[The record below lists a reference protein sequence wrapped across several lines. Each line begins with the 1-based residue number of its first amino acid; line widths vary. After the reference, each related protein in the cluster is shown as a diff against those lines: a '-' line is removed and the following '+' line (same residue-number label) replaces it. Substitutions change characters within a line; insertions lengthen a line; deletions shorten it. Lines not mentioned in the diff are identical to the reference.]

1 MIRNLL
7 FLLVFCIA
15 FSGIAGA
22 QTGQTKK
29 PLIQFSGVVV
39 SDDSLQ
45 PIPFTSVMIRHASRG
60 TVTDFYGFFSFVAMQ
75 GDTIDF
81 NYIGYKPD
89 YYVIPDTLASNRYSL
104 IQVLSRDTIHL
115 KETVIY
121 PWPSREEFKRAFLEL
136 QIPNDD
142 MQRAQRNLELA
153 QMKEVQ
159 ESVPHDGSINYK
171 YTQQKRSQQLYN
183 AGMYPSTNLFNPI
196 AWAAFIKAWQDGAF
210 KRKDSGK

>member
-1 MIRNLL
+1 MIRNLS
-7 FLLVFCIA
+7 LLIIFCFP
-15 FSGIAGA
+15 FSGIVSA
-22 QTGQTKK
+22 QPGQSKK

-89 YYVIPDTLASNRYSL
+89 YYVIPDTLDANRYSL
-104 IQVLSRDTIHL
+104 IQVLSRDTILL